1 MDDTMRVP
9 QDDASRDL
17 LGLYSTVG
25 SLLVDCPGL
34 ALSYRDLLVPTEVGH
49 LLSHLLQT
57 VAVWRHLL
65 YPIGRVLLNSY
76 GLPIFFVIAGDYGF
90 Q

>member
-17 LGLYSTVG
+17 TELDSTVG
-25 SLLVDCPGL
+25 SLLMDFPGL

-49 LLSHLLQT
+49 LLFHRLQT
-57 VAVWRHLL
+57 VAT
-65 YPIGRVLLNSY
+65 
-76 GLPIFFVIAGDYGF
+76 
-90 Q
+90 